1 LYSWTLV
8 ENGLEL
14 VEEEV
19 DVMVAWLVRGGNNL
33 GHGKGLELGGGSTAG
48 PWWRTV
54 WK

>member
-19 DVMVAWLVRGGNNL
+19 DVMVARLVRGGNGL
-33 GHGKGLELGGGSTAG
+33 GHGKGRE
-48 PWWRTV
+48 
-54 WK
+54 